1 MNSKFANIT
10 ATFLGCGLSKYAPGT
25 MGSLGTIPLAYFL
38 VYYGGFYALLLASV
52 ILFLQIVR
60 TCLGYCN
67 IRFPNLLRLILF

>member
-1 MNSKFANIT
+1 MDSKFANIT

-52 ILFLQIVR
+52 ILFFVGAKLQI
-60 TCLGYCN
+60 
-67 IRFPNLLRLILF
+67 LL